1 MCPTPSAT
9 WRTPRSPP
17 SPPHPRSDA
26 PSRCALGLTGTGTSY
41 TERARAV
48 LDRLRFDVQVPAG
61 LVLPAE
67 PRVGWW
73 DASKKDWS
81 DEFITEQDYFL
92 DKRYVIT
99 KTYSTS
105 STS

>member
-1 MCPTPSAT
+1 
-9 WRTPRSPP
+9 
-17 SPPHPRSDA
+17 
-26 PSRCALGLTGTGTSY
+26 
-41 TERARAV
+41 
-48 LDRLRFDVQVPAG
+48 VQVPAG

-92 DKRYVIT
+92 DKRYVIMQRLQT
-99 KTYSTS
+99 R
-105 STS
+105 